1 MAGLAASARLAGRT
15 IWVTGAASGIGAATV
30 VRLRAEG
37 ATVIATDVAGG
48 DDIVVLDVRDTA
60 GIEQLVGSID
70 RLDGVVNSAG
80 VSGGGPVHLVP
91 DDEWERVIGI
101 NLTGTFRVCRAAVAK
116 MLSQDPIDGERG
128 SIVTVASIEG
138 IEGVAGGSS
147 YNASKGGVVLL
158 TKNMAIDYGRQG
170 IRVNALCPGFID
182 TPLMR
187 EIADLPGMGD
197 FQTGMIAE
205 HKLRRP
211 GRPDEMA
218 AVAAFLLSS
227 DASFVTGHTM
237 VADGGYTAGRDHHIT
252 ELMGL

>member
-1 MAGLAASARLAGRT
+1 M
-15 IWVTGAASGIGAATV
+15 
-30 VRLRAEG
+30 
-37 ATVIATDVAGG
+37 
-48 DDIVVLDVRDTA
+48 
-60 GIEQLVGSID
+60 
-70 RLDGVVNSAG
+70 
-80 VSGGGPVHLVP
+80 
-91 DDEWERVIGI
+91 
-101 NLTGTFRVCRAAVAK
+101 
-116 MLSQDPIDGERG
+116 
-128 SIVTVASIEG
+128 
-138 IEGVAGGSS
+138 
-147 YNASKGGVVLL
+147 LL

-197 FQTGMIAE
+197 YQTGMIAE